1 MIAPPPAPAPITV
14 ERLLACHA
22 AILHDVM
29 RAMGLS
35 DFVLPRSLVPLS
47 PGDRIAGPA
56 WPASGGPAEAT
67 AHETLLGWT
76 QLLSRVPSGHI
87 LVLQPND
94 DAVAHMGELSAE
106 TLKARG
112 VLGAVIDGG
121 CRDCSR
127 VIEIGLP
134 VWSRYR
140 TPIDVVGRW
149 LPARLG
155 EPVEIGGVCIA
166 HRDWIM
172 ADADGVVRLPAA
184 SAAAIVA
191 AAEAAMGQENRVRS
205 AILSGLDPE
214 AAYLAHGKF

>member
-1 MIAPPPAPAPITV
+1 MIPPAGLSP
-14 ERLLACHA
+14 ERLLGCHT
-22 AILHDVM
+22 AILHDAM
-29 RAMGLS
+29 RAMGLC
-35 DFVLPRSLVPLS
+35 DFVLPRTLAPLS
-47 PGDRIAGPA
+47 PGDRLAGPA
-56 WPASGGPAEAT
+56 WPASGGPTEAT
-67 AHETLLGWT
+67 AHETLLGWIR
-76 QLLSRVPSGHI
+76 LLSRVPSGHI
-87 LVLQPND
+87 LVLQPHD

-121 CRDCSR
+121 CRDCAR
-127 VIEIGLP
+127 VIETGLP

-140 TPIDVVGRW
+140 TPMDVVGRW

-155 EPVEIGGVCIA
+155 EPVDIGGVRIA
-166 HRDWIM
+166 VGDWIL

-205 AILSGLDPE
+205 AILAGVDPE

>member
-1 MIAPPPAPAPITV
+1 MADLSPA
-14 ERLLACHA
+14 RLLGCHT

-29 RAMGLS
+29 RAMGLT
-35 DFVLPRSLVPLS
+35 DFVLPRSLVPLA
-47 PGDRIAGPA
+47 PGDRLAGPA
-56 WPASGGPAEAT
+56 WPASGERVSAS

-76 QLLSRVPSGHI
+76 RLLSRVPSGHI

-94 DAVAHMGELSAE
+94 DEVAHMGELSAE

-121 CRDCSR
+121 CRDCAR

-140 TPIDVVGRW
+140 TPVDVVGRW

-155 EPVEIGGVCIA
+155 EPVVVGGVSIA
-166 HRDWIM
+166 HGDCVM
-172 ADADGVVRLPAA
+172 ADADGVVRLPAGVA
-184 SAAAIVA
+184 DAILD
-191 AAEAAMGQENRVRS
+191 AAETAMGQENRVRS
-205 AILSGLDPE
+205 AILSGMDPE